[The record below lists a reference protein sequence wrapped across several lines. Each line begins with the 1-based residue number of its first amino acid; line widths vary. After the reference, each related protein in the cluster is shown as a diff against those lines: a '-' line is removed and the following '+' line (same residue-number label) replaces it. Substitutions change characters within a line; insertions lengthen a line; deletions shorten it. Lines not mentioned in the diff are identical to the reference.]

1 LIELGPLLNN
11 QFVRLFISTYLI
23 VFSSIKI
30 SSCPEPPR
38 MVLNFKYEGTVR
50 DIMPIVKE
58 YLESKN
64 YDIIHYAPE
73 SGYILTDYRLFRL
86 NTGKV
91 YLALSVNI
99 NDLVVILG
107 MGKYEI
113 VTSGIGNPDDMVKMK
128 AVDKLPYRLQK
139 KIFLPIIKGLEQKG
153 LKLVKTRR

>member
-1 LIELGPLLNN
+1 
-11 QFVRLFISTYLI
+11 
-23 VFSSIKI
+23 
-30 SSCPEPPR
+30 
-38 MVLNFKYEGTVR
+38 MVLNFKYEGTIR
-50 DIMPIVKE
+50 EIMPVVKN

-73 SGYILTDYRLFRL
+73 SGYILTDYRFFTL

-91 YLALSVNI
+91 YLALSINI
-99 NDLVVILG
+99 NDLVVIVG

-113 VTSGIGNPDDMVKMK
+113 VTSGLGNPEDMLKMK

-139 KIFLPIIKGLEQKG
+139 KIFLPIVKGLEEKG

>member
-1 LIELGPLLNN
+1 
-11 QFVRLFISTYLI
+11 
-23 VFSSIKI
+23 
-30 SSCPEPPR
+30 
-38 MVLNFKYEGTVR
+38 MVLNFKYEGTIG
-50 DIMPIVKE
+50 DIMPVVKE

-64 YDIIHYAPE
+64 YDIIHYASE

-86 NTGKV
+86 NTGRV

-99 NDLVVILG
+99 NDLVVVLG

-113 VTSGIGNPDDMVKMK
+113 VTAGIGNPDDMVKMK

-139 KIFLPIIKGLEQKG
+139 KIFLPIVKGLEEKG

>member
-1 LIELGPLLNN
+1 M
-11 QFVRLFISTYLI
+11 RLFISTYLI

-38 MVLNFKYEGTVR
+38 MVLNFKYEGTIG
-50 DIMPIVKE
+50 DIMPVVKE

-64 YDIIHYAPE
+64 YDIIHYASE

-86 NTGKV
+86 NTGRV

-99 NDLVVILG
+99 NDLVVVLG

-113 VTSGIGNPDDMVKMK
+113 VTAGIGNPDDMVKMK

-139 KIFLPIIKGLEQKG
+139 KIFLPIIKGLEEKG

>member
-1 LIELGPLLNN
+1 MRLLIS
-11 QFVRLFISTYLI
+11 IYLI

-38 MVLNFKYEGTVR
+38 MVLNFKYEGTIG
-50 DIMPIVKE
+50 DIMPVVKE

-64 YDIIHYAPE
+64 YDIIHYASE

-86 NTGKV
+86 NTGRV

-99 NDLVVILG
+99 NDLVVVLG

-113 VTSGIGNPDDMVKMK
+113 VTAGIGNPDDMVKMK

-139 KIFLPIIKGLEQKG
+139 KIFLPIIKGLEKKG

>member
-1 LIELGPLLNN
+1 
-11 QFVRLFISTYLI
+11 
-23 VFSSIKI
+23 
-30 SSCPEPPR
+30 

-50 DIMPIVKE
+50 EIMPIVKN

-73 SGYILTDYRLFRL
+73 SGYILTDYRFFTL

-91 YLALSVNI
+91 YLALSINI
-99 NDLVVILG
+99 NDLVVIVG

-113 VTSGIGNPDDMVKMK
+113 VTSGSGNPEDMLKMK

-139 KIFLPIIKGLEQKG
+139 KIFLPIVKGLEEKG

>member
-1 LIELGPLLNN
+1 
-11 QFVRLFISTYLI
+11 VRLFISTYLI

-50 DIMPIVKE
+50 DIMPVVKK

-99 NDLVVILG
+99 NDLVVVLG

-113 VTSGIGNPDDMVKMK
+113 VTSGIGNPDDMLKMK

-139 KIFLPIIKGLEQKG
+139 KIFLPIIKGLEKKG

>member
-1 LIELGPLLNN
+1 
-11 QFVRLFISTYLI
+11 
-23 VFSSIKI
+23 
-30 SSCPEPPR
+30 
-38 MVLNFKYEGTVR
+38 MVLNFKYEGTVD
-50 DIMPIVKE
+50 DIMPVVKE

-73 SGYILTDYRLFRL
+73 SGYILTDYRLFRF

-99 NDLVVILG
+99 NDLVVVLG

-113 VTSGIGNPDDMVKMK
+113 VTSGMGSPDDMLKMK
-128 AVDKLPYRLQK
+128 SVDKLPYRLQK
-139 KIFLPIIKGLEQKG
+139 KIFLPIIKGLEQKA

>member
-1 LIELGPLLNN
+1 
-11 QFVRLFISTYLI
+11 
-23 VFSSIKI
+23 
-30 SSCPEPPR
+30 

-50 DIMPIVKE
+50 EIMPVVKE

-99 NDLVVILG
+99 NDLVVVLG

-113 VTSGIGNPDDMVKMK
+113 VTSGIGDPNDILKMK

-139 KIFLPIIKGLEQKG
+139 KIFLPIKKGLEQKG

>member
-1 LIELGPLLNN
+1 
-11 QFVRLFISTYLI
+11 
-23 VFSSIKI
+23 
-30 SSCPEPPR
+30 

-99 NDLVVILG
+99 NELVVILG

>member
-1 LIELGPLLNN
+1 M
-11 QFVRLFISTYLI
+11 RLFISTYLI

-50 DIMPIVKE
+50 EIMPVVKE

-99 NDLVVILG
+99 NDLVVVLG

-113 VTSGIGNPDDMVKMK
+113 VTSGIGDPDDMLKMK

-139 KIFLPIIKGLEQKG
+139 KIFLPIKKGLEQKG

>member
-1 LIELGPLLNN
+1 
-11 QFVRLFISTYLI
+11 
-23 VFSSIKI
+23 
-30 SSCPEPPR
+30 
-38 MVLNFKYEGTVR
+38 MVLNFKYEGTIG
-50 DIMPIVKE
+50 DIMPVVKE

-64 YDIIHYAPE
+64 YDIIHYASE
-73 SGYILTDYRLFRL
+73 SGYILTDYRLFIL

-99 NDLVVILG
+99 NDLVVVLG

-113 VTSGIGNPDDMVKMK
+113 VTAGIGNPDDMVKMK

-139 KIFLPIIKGLEQKG
+139 KIFLPIIKGLEKKG

>member
-1 LIELGPLLNN
+1 
-11 QFVRLFISTYLI
+11 
-23 VFSSIKI
+23 
-30 SSCPEPPR
+30 

-99 NDLVVILG
+99 NDLVVVLG

-113 VTSGIGNPDDMVKMK
+113 VTSGIGNPDDMLKMK